1 MGYGPNTLAITVV
14 EGPREREQ
22 EPEEEGRGGEEGGES
37 FRVRGEGG
45 GVENIFQMV
54 KNTFFLSFLGDGG
67 KGSLQDRENVE
78 VCYAVLT
85 SVEK

>member
-37 FRVRGEGG
+37 FRGRGEGG

-67 KGSLQDRENVE
+67 KGRCKIGRTLRYVTL
-78 VCYAVLT
+78 Y
-85 SVEK
+85 